1 MVPANGSFREE
12 STLLN
17 PEWDHLLQ
25 SHPLGQFQQSSLWA
39 QVKATEGWTVH
50 RCLQLRDLAP
60 VGGWQMLYRSTR
72 FGRIGYVSKGPV
84 PDPSAPEDLAPSLS
98 SLLHTARRLRL
109 RALIVHPPDD
119 CTTHNT
125 TFTTLGLVPEHCLGI
140 AQTTLIIDLQQGIE
154 SIVSQYRA
162 STRKNVKSAL
172 KKELTIL
179 EGGESEA
186 PQFFELMQKAACR
199 QGSHPNPGS
208 VTKLKNLIRIFRS
221 ANCLRL
227 TLVTHQ
233 DEFIAGFLL
242 ITFGRIAS
250 AWKKG
255 WSGTQP
261 KLHANE
267 LLRHDAIHWAC
278 QHGLHAFD
286 AITISPST
294 AHFLIH
300 GEPDHRLP
308 DKNADTFKVGFG
320 GRPKFLPPPWIW
332 FRHPPLRWL
341 YRALAAQ
348 PALRRAIKRQFAF

>member
-50 RCLQLRDLAP
+50 RGLQLRDLAP

-140 AQTTLIIDLQQGIE
+140 AQTTLIIDLTAPIDWRTNLQPNTRRAIRKSQERGV
-154 SIVSQYRA
+154 IVREGTPSDAPVFFKLMAASASRQKVAPNPRTQRA
-162 STRKNVKSAL
+162 VEQLLQSFLSNGAGRLFLADFQSKTLSAL
-172 KKELTIL
+172 
-179 EGGESEA
+179 
-186 PQFFELMQKAACR
+186 F
-199 QGSHPNPGS
+199 
-208 VTKLKNLIRIFRS
+208 LIS
-221 ANCLRL
+221 
-227 TLVTHQ
+227 
-233 DEFIAGFLL
+233 
-242 ITFGRIAS
+242 FGRIAS
-250 AWKKG
+250 EWKKG
-255 WSGTQP
+255 WSGAHP
-261 KLHANE
+261 EARSNE
-267 LLRHDAIHWAC
+267 LLCAHAIDWAS
-278 QHGLHAFD
+278 QHQCHRYD
-286 AITISPST
+286 TISISPDTADCVLRGEKPSQGT
-294 AHFLIH
+294 HPSSDL
-300 GEPDHRLP
+300 
-308 DKNADTFKVGFG
+308 FKLSFG